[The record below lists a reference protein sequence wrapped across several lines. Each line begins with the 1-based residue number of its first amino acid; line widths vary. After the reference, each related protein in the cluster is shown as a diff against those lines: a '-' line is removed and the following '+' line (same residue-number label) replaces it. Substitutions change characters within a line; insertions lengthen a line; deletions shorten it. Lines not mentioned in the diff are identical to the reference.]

1 MTRARAT
8 LTGFTAILMWALL
21 ALLTVLSAPVP
32 PFQLNAVCFAISGGL
47 GLLWAVSTGRIGVLR
62 GVPWRVYA
70 YGTAGLFGAHAIYFT
85 VFRLAEPAGAAAQAG
100 LIAYLWPMLIVLL
113 SGLLPGERLRRNHL
127 IGATIAFAGAALIV
141 LRPGGAMGSG
151 AAPALGLAFVFALT
165 WATYSVNARRF
176 AEVPTVSVAV
186 ICGAAAVL
194 SVPMHLTF
202 ETTAWP
208 DTATGWLAVVG
219 LGLGPVGLAFFTWD
233 IGMKQGDIQLLGV
246 AAYAAPLL
254 STLALM
260 LAGIAPATPML
271 LVSALLIAGGAVI
284 AARARG

>member
-47 GLLWAVSTGRIGVLR
+47 GLLWAASTGRIGVLR
-62 GVPWRVYA
+62 AVPWRAYA

-127 IGATIAFAGAALIV
+127 VGAAIAFAGAALIV

-165 WATYSVNARRF
+165 WAAYSVNARRF

-194 SVPMHLTF
+194 SVPMLLTF

-271 LVSALLIAGGAVI
+271 LLSALLIAGGAVI